1 MGKNDVGEGK
11 ITSARVFATL
21 GGSIQPSSSL
31 MFDLVSFL
39 VLQPRNRRKMNLTR
53 VQIDND
59 LVRFKVLQPRNRR
72 KLNLTRVKVD
82 NDLVR
87 FLIVCY
93 IGELLVEAH
102 EFSFYYSVRGDI
114 AISGYVG

>member
-1 MGKNDVGEGK
+1 M
-11 ITSARVFATL
+11 TSSDSRYYSQGIAEKR
-21 GGSIQPSSSL
+21 
-31 MFDLVSFL
+31 
-39 VLQPRNRRKMNLTR
+39 NLTR
-53 VQIDND
+53 VQVDND
-59 LVRFKVLQPRNRR
+59 LVRFNVLQPRNRR

-87 FLIVCY
+87 FLIVCH

>member
-1 MGKNDVGEGK
+1 M
-11 ITSARVFATL
+11 TSSDSRYYSQGIAEKRNLTRV
-21 GGSIQPSSSL
+21 QVDN
-31 MFDLVSFL
+31 DLVRFN

-53 VQIDND
+53 VHIDND

-72 KLNLTRVKVD
+72 KLNPTRVKVD

-87 FLIVCY
+87 FLIVCH

>member
-1 MGKNDVGEGK
+1 M
-11 ITSARVFATL
+11 TSSDSRYYSQGIAEKR
-21 GGSIQPSSSL
+21 
-31 MFDLVSFL
+31 
-39 VLQPRNRRKMNLTR
+39 NLTR
-53 VQIDND
+53 VDND
-59 LVRFKVLQPRNRR
+59 LVRFNVLQPRNRR